1 MATAEKLLEKLTA
14 NPTLR
19 NFPWDDLVTL
29 LRRLGYQVISS
40 SGGSR
45 RKFIHQETKHT
56 ISLHEPHPGRD
67 LKAYQVRL
75 VIESLREVG
84 LAK

>member
-1 MATAEKLLEKLTA
+1 MASIEKLLEKL
-14 NPTLR
+14 NSRPTPR

-29 LRRLGYQVISS
+29 LRKLGYRELSG
-40 SGGSR
+40 GGSR
-45 RKFIHQETKHT
+45 RKFIHQETQHT

-75 VIESLREVG
+75 VIESLKEVG